1 MSYIGTK
8 PTIDT
13 VTPGTN
19 QLTIGF
25 TQTDVGDPVATYYYS
40 LDGSTPLGSGV
51 PNSPLIISDISS
63 NTTFYII
70 ASNSVGDI
78 VSDPSSGT
86 PNYVGSKPT
95 IDTITPG
102 TNQLTIDFT
111 QTDAGSPA
119 ATYYYSLDGTTPLGS
134 GTSSSPL
141 SITGISGE
149 TTFYIIAS
157 NSVGDIVSDSS
168 SGTPNYVGSKPT
180 IDTITPGT
188 NQLTIGFTQTD
199 SGNPTST
206 YYYSLDGTTPLGSGV
221 SSSPLSITGI
231 SGETTFYVVAS
242 NSAGNVVSD
251 PSSGTPNYTGSAPV
265 VDSVVSGVNSLSV
278 SFHQDNSGNPL
289 PTYYY
294 SLDGFTPAG
303 TGVSSSPLTIS
314 DISNALTFYLVAYN
328 SAGLVSSVS
337 TSNGTPYFRGTAP
350 VIDLVTPG
358 VNSFSVNFHQDNSG
372 NSAPTYYY
380 SFNGTDISGTGVSS
394 SPLTIPNRIATT
406 NFYIVAQN
414 EAGNVV
420 SDVSSGSPLKVN
432 VPCFGENTRILCFN
446 TDTFEEEYMNIKNI
460 RRGTLVK
467 TLRNGYVPV
476 DMIGKTTMVNN
487 FEKNERHKNR
497 LYKCTKR
504 EYPEMTNDDLI
515 LTGCH
520 CILVDKFKSEEE
532 RMKTIEVNRKIY
544 ITDNKYRLPACV
556 DKRAQIYERSGDFTI
571 YHFALENDDYYM
583 NYGVYANGLLVETS
597 SKRYMRELSNME
609 LI

>member
-1 MSYIGTK
+1 
-8 PTIDT
+8 
-13 VTPGTN
+13 
-19 QLTIGF
+19 
-25 TQTDVGDPVATYYYS
+25 
-40 LDGSTPLGSGV
+40 
-51 PNSPLIISDISS
+51 
-63 NTTFYII
+63 
-70 ASNSVGDI
+70 
-78 VSDPSSGT
+78 
-86 PNYVGSKPT
+86 
-95 IDTITPG
+95 
-102 TNQLTIDFT
+102 
-111 QTDAGSPA
+111 
-119 ATYYYSLDGTTPLGS
+119 
-134 GTSSSPL
+134 
-141 SITGISGE
+141 
-149 TTFYIIAS
+149 
-157 NSVGDIVSDSS
+157 
-168 SGTPNYVGSKPT
+168 
-180 IDTITPGT
+180 
-188 NQLTIGFTQTD
+188 
-199 SGNPTST
+199 
-206 YYYSLDGTTPLGSGV
+206 
-221 SSSPLSITGI
+221 
-231 SGETTFYVVAS
+231 
-242 NSAGNVVSD
+242 
-251 PSSGTPNYTGSAPV
+251 
-265 VDSVVSGVNSLSV
+265 
-278 SFHQDNSGNPL
+278 
-289 PTYYY
+289 
-294 SLDGFTPAG
+294 
-303 TGVSSSPLTIS
+303 
-314 DISNALTFYLVAYN
+314 
-328 SAGLVSSVS
+328 
-337 TSNGTPYFRGTAP
+337 

-520 CILVDKFKSEEE
+520 CILVDKFKSQEE

-544 ITDNKYRLPACV
+544 ITDNKYSLPACV

-571 YHFALENDDYYM
+571 YHFALENDDSYM